1 MKFDFWNNEKR
12 RKETSLKILADS
24 IKNEKDLQQ
33 NIKVFNQKVSNFQ
46 KLIEEN
52 QKLQSQL
59 QAEQQ
64 RLSLWEED
72 LKNRMEENRKTEIS
86 LHIRSEG
93 IKKDEQRLQ
102 KKDKDLESE
111 RKNIKERETLS
122 SQLEKDCF
130 IKKEK
135 YDKETQEAEECKF
148 KFKTKIDNLNHR
160 EDVCKNREKKLEEQ
174 NEEYTKRL
182 HKLEKREAFL
192 KKEFEKEKKAWDESC
207 EKTKATLDEKIME
220 YDRKI
225 ADLENIDDT
234 LESIKADQ
242 SDDGNKAKIVVKEA
256 IRAGIHQLEDTIK
269 KFQELDETYGS
280 GTFKG
285 FAVPF
290 DEISTVFEEL
300 KAQYDAVKNHA
311 ESTGLDFSLWLS
323 KIEEHL
329 LNADQAYNSYLFSEC
344 YRNAVE
350 GLSYCNGYATMIEI
364 FNNYAGGTNEE
375 SADSENPEAE
385 EDWNTYY
392 SVLFEEDF
400 DPDFDYDSL
409 DFNAFKKQYK
419 KVAKKYHP
427 DRADDDNKADFEE
440 KIKILNEIWEKI
452 KSRFNE
458 EKAA

>member
-1 MKFDFWNNEKR
+1 MRFDFWNSGKR
-12 RKETSLKILADS
+12 RLETEQQALSVLSES
-24 IKNEKDLQQ
+24 IKNEKDLQK
-33 NIKVFNQKVSNFQ
+33 NIRTFNQKVSSFQ
-46 KLIEEN
+46 KIIEDN
-52 QKLQSQL
+52 QKLQTQL
-59 QAEQQ
+59 QEQQQ

-102 KKDKDLESE
+102 KKE
-111 RKNIKERETLS
+111 
-122 SQLEKDCF
+122 EKH
-130 IKKEK
+130 E
-135 YDKETQEAEECKF
+135 KETREAEECKS
-148 KFKTKIDNLNHR
+148 KFKMKIDNLNHR

-174 NEEYTKRL
+174 NADYKNRL
-182 HKLEKREAFL
+182 HKLEKQEAI
-192 KKEFEKEKKAWDESC
+192 FEKESKEKEAWKKSC
-207 EKTKATLDEKIME
+207 AETKAVLDEKIAE

-225 ADLENIDDT
+225 ADLENVDDT

-242 SDDGNKAKIVVKEA
+242 SDDGKKAKIVVKEA

-323 KIEEHL
+323 KIEEHFL
-329 LNADQAYNSYLFSEC
+329 KADQAYNSYLFSEC

-375 SADSENPEAE
+375 SAESENPEAE

-392 SVLFEEDF
+392 SVLFEENY

-419 KVAKKYHP
+419 KVAKRYHP
-427 DRADDDNKADFEE
+427 DRADDDSKADFEE